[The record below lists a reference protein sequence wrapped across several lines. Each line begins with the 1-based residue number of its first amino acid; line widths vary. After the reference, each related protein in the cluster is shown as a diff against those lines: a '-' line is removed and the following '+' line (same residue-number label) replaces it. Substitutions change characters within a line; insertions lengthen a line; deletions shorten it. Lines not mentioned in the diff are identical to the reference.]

1 MILVINLKINKII
14 LIIINKYIWI
24 LKDANVANQNVKKN
38 IVNVFKME
46 INAHKNVNAK
56 IVEIFIKNKW
66 IYDLKLKFILLKTII

>member
-1 MILVINLKINKII
+1 M
-14 LIIINKYIWI
+14 IINKYIWI

>member
-56 IVEIFIKNKW
+56 IVEIIIKNKW
-66 IYDLKLKFILLKTII
+66 IYDIK